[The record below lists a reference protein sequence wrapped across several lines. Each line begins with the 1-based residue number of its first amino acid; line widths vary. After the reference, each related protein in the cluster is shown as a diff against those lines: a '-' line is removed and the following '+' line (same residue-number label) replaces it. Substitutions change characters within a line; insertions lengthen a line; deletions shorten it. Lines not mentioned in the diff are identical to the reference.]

1 MQEKLEKIE
10 LFLYVLRFVGI
21 CQCKFSEKPWQDKL
35 AQGTYV
41 HALARAGAQWIKN
54 INKEVAFELSQFHE
68 IFYKIKVTLQ
78 YIFEIVRL

>member
-41 HALARAGAQWIKN
+41 HALARAGAHSAVDQKH
-54 INKEVAFELSQFHE
+54 Q
-68 IFYKIKVTLQ
+68 
-78 YIFEIVRL
+78 